1 MTVSSRVFGEN
12 THRGRSWVA
21 QVVKDMRSMGYRVVQ
36 DGKTVLFD
44 DEDALECIERRAR
57 RRYEK
62 HTGRPDPLIERIAK
76 SVYITN
82 PCPSPEG
89 QKGGS

>member
-12 THRGRSWVA
+12 VHRSRAWVA
-21 QVVKDMRSMGYRVVQ
+21 KVVRDMRSMGYRVVQ

-44 DEDALECIERRAR
+44 DEDALECIDRRSKKTGKVLTMSHCNDLYHNSPPQAR
-57 RRYEK
+57 
-62 HTGRPDPLIERIAK
+62 
-76 SVYITN
+76 
-82 PCPSPEG
+82 G

>member
-1 MTVSSRVFGEN
+1 MAAGGEEEDMTVSSRVFGEN

-57 RRYEK
+57 RKYEK
-62 HTGRPDPLIERIAK
+62 HTGRPEQLPFRTA
-76 SVYITN
+76 
-82 PCPSPEG
+82 
-89 QKGGS
+89 